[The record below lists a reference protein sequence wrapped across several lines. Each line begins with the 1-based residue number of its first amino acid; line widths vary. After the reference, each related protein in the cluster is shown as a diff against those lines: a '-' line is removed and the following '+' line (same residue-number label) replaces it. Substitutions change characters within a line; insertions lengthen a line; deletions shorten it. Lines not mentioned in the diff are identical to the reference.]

1 MRSPG
6 GRRGRP
12 AHRDR
17 ERRAGRA
24 AGEDAGRSSERGMVT
39 VELAIGVVAATL
51 VAAFLAGLTL
61 LGVAQAACAETASQV
76 ARQTAR
82 GDVVAVR
89 EAEERAPAGAVVEV
103 SRDGRGVSARVTA
116 PFRLLSLA
124 AAELTVEA
132 WAAYEP
138 GVGP

>member
-1 MRSPG
+1 MRPPG

-12 AHRDR
+12 ADR
-17 ERRAGRA
+17 SP
-24 AGEDAGRSSERGMVT
+24 DRGMVT

-51 VAAFLAGLTL
+51 VAAFLASLTL

-82 GDVVAVR
+82 GDDEAVR
-89 EAEERAPAGAVVEV
+89 EAKGKAPAGAVVEA
-103 SRDGRGVSARVTA
+103 SSDGRGVSVRVTA
-116 PFRLLSLA
+116 PFRVLSVPPVELSA
-124 AAELTVEA
+124 AA

-138 GVGP
+138 GIGP

>member
-89 EAEERAPAGAVVEV
+89 EAEGWPPGGAVGGGAREV
-103 SRDGRGVSARVTA
+103 RGVSARVTA
-116 PFRLLSLA
+116 PFRAVSGTV
-124 AAELTVEA
+124 AELTAEA